1 MNETELTAK
10 KHIEIKDIILLFMV
24 LFVCVAIWGYG
35 VFLMGEGYETKT
47 DNICSIFAL
56 GTSSIQDGVFPWN
69 YEEGLLQYEDYCY
82 AEVAPS
88 DDVMQY
94 EDYLAQTYNR
104 LEANREAG
112 KNDYS
117 SEEYEVYEEDNLTGL
132 YVSLEGERIFSD
144 LDLYNIHE
152 IPLSGME
159 AHIYEEGQI
168 KEENETGE
176 SISEDMDETIDII
189 EPDDYEFATIDDT
202 YFDDAVFIGDS
213 RMVGLFE
220 YANMNNADFFAKT
233 AMTIYGLM
241 DCTASTDSLG
251 RTVRQG
257 LTDKQYAKI
266 YIMVGINELG
276 TGDTAYFVNKYA
288 AVIEEIRELQPD
300 AIIYIQGIMHV
311 AHARDIS
318 DAYINNTNINDRNQA
333 LSKLANG
340 YDVFYLDVNPVFD
353 DINGD
358 LNKEYTSDD
367 VHLYANN
374 YATWHTFFLEHAV
387 VLP

>member
-1 MNETELTAK
+1 MNEAELTLK
-10 KHIEIKDIILLFMV
+10 KHIEFKDIILVFMV
-24 LFVCVAIWGYG
+24 LLVCAALWGYG
-35 VFLMGEGYETKT
+35 AFLKYSGYETRT
-47 DNICSIFAL
+47 EGFCSLFAL
-56 GTSSIQDGVFPWN
+56 GTSSIHDGIYPWN
-69 YEEGLLQYEDYCY
+69 YEEGLNVFDDGLY
-82 AEVAPS
+82 ASHTEAS
-88 DDVMQY
+88 DLMEY

-104 LEANREAG
+104 PKENIDETDDNETSGDEESTAYDIE
-112 KNDYS
+112 ND
-117 SEEYEVYEEDNLTGL
+117 DNITGL
-132 YVSLEGERIFSD
+132 YVSLDGERIFSD

-159 AHIYEEGQI
+159 AHIYEEQEKQKNGNELQEA
-168 KEENETGE
+168 EEVVNNTVAE
-176 SISEDMDETIDII
+176 
-189 EPDDYEFATIDDT
+189 YEFTTVDDS

-213 RMVGLFE
+213 RMVGVCE
-220 YANMNNADFFAKT
+220 YSGISNADYFAKT

-241 DCTASTDSLG
+241 DCAASTDPYG

-276 TGDTAYFVNKYA
+276 TGDTAYFVNKYS
-288 AVIEEIRELQPD
+288 AVLDEIRELQPD

-311 AHARDIS
+311 AHDRNVS
-318 DAYINNTNINDRNQA
+318 DQYINNANINDRNQA
-333 LSKLANG
+333 LMALADG
-340 YDVFYLDVNPVFD
+340 KTTFYIDVNPVFD
-353 DINGD
+353 DANGD

-374 YATWHTFFLEHAV
+374 YAAWHTFFLEHAV